1 MEAPSPYRVAF
12 LDWLACAARGSE
24 EPAALAARAAGD
36 GLLERVTWAGTAG
49 HVLDYDDTWSPGLVH
64 ASAAVAPVAL
74 LVGAGLDRDLG
85 AVLDAYA
92 HGFEATATLA
102 RAGHPALYEQGWHPT
117 AVCGSAGAAVAAA
130 HLHGLPAEQAD
141 VAVALALLRAGGLR
155 AAFGSDG
162 KALQVGLA
170 AATGLHAALLAR
182 HGARVPL
189 ADVRSAAAGF
199 EQVFGMPWPAG
210 GDARAIAENW
220 IKAYPCC
227 LATHSTIE
235 AALALRAQ
243 GPVPDEATVHLHPV
257 ARAAAARS
265 DPADGL
271 EAKFAPAYLAAFAL
285 LHGAPGV
292 SDFTGVDAGARD
304 VARRITVRT
313 DPALGEMAAR
323 VEAAD
328 GRAAQVDWPLGSP
341 RRPMDEAQLLR
352 KVRDLAGDRL
362 DGVLDDVGT
371 PATRV
376 VAAAG
381 LGRTAATA
389 G

>member
-141 VAVALALLRAGGLR
+141 VAVALALLRAG
-155 AAFGSDG
+155 
-162 KALQVGLA
+162 VGLQAIKPFESSPEKDWIIEIGNRNMDYDDVLGVDDVQRLSRQTPEIHPRKPA
-170 AATGLHAALLAR
+170 AA
-182 HGARVPL
+182 
-189 ADVRSAAAGF
+189 
-199 EQVFGMPWPAG
+199 
-210 GDARAIAENW
+210 
-220 IKAYPCC
+220 KAY
-227 LATHSTIE
+227 
-235 AALALRAQ
+235 
-243 GPVPDEATVHLHPV
+243 
-257 ARAAAARS
+257 
-265 DPADGL
+265 
-271 EAKFAPAYLAAFAL
+271 
-285 LHGAPGV
+285 
-292 SDFTGVDAGARD
+292 
-304 VARRITVRT
+304 
-313 DPALGEMAAR
+313 
-323 VEAAD
+323 
-328 GRAAQVDWPLGSP
+328 
-341 RRPMDEAQLLR
+341 
-352 KVRDLAGDRL
+352 
-362 DGVLDDVGT
+362 
-371 PATRV
+371 
-376 VAAAG
+376 
-381 LGRTAATA
+381 
-389 G
+389 